1 MKLKR
6 KQELDVHIE
15 KVAFGGQGI
24 ARLNDFVVFVEGGI
38 PGDDLRVRIRKVKK
52 NYAEAYPLK
61 LIQPSPLRM
70 EPPCRHF
77 GYCGGCKW
85 QNVPY
90 ETQLQFKTEQVKEA
104 LEHIGGIA
112 QPPVLPALP
121 SPKIFGYRNKMEF
134 SFSGNRWLTPEE
146 LKNPD
151 IKKDFALGFHVPRY
165 FDRILDIEYCW
176 LQSETL
182 NRVLEFSRRFFKESG
197 LPVYHLRKHEGILRF
212 LVLRESTA
220 FGEVMVN
227 VVTAEPISKIMK
239 QFAPQLQEAIP
250 EVVSIYNGV
259 NRRSGQT
266 AFAEELYLIAGE
278 AVIRERL
285 GELEFRISPNSFFQ
299 TNTLQAEN
307 LYRKVV
313 EFAQLSGKEEVW
325 DLYAGTG
332 TIALF
337 LASSAHKV
345 VGFELVESAVAD
357 AYENARRNKVTN
369 ATFVEGDLRKTIRQ
383 FHGSPDVIVCDP
395 PRAGMH
401 PDVVK
406 AILNAN
412 PPRIVYVS
420 CNPATM
426 ARDLVMLKEH
436 YQLEQVQPVDMFPHT
451 YHIESVAL
459 LVRKAS

>member
-6 KQELDVHIE
+6 RQELEVRIE

-24 ARLNDFVVFVEGGI
+24 ARVDDFVVFVDGGI
-38 PGDDLRVRIRKVKK
+38 PGDVLKVRLRKVKK
-52 NYAEAYPLK
+52 NYAEAYPLDI
-61 LIQPSPLRM
+61 LSPSPLRGDA
-70 EPPCRHF
+70 PCKHF

-85 QNVPY
+85 QHVPY

-104 LEHIGGIA
+104 LEHIGGIEA
-112 QPPVLPALP
+112 PPVLDALP

-146 LKNPD
+146 LKNPE

-182 NRVLEFSRRFFKESG
+182 NTVLEFSRQFFKRTG
-197 LPVYHLRKHEGILRF
+197 LPVYHLRTHEGILRF
-212 LVLRESTA
+212 LVLRESTH
-220 FGEVMVN
+220 FQEVMVN
-227 VVTAEPISKIMK
+227 VVTAE
-239 QFAPQLQEAIP
+239 AIP
-250 EVVSIYNGV
+250 EVMERFARQLRETVPQVISVFNGV
-259 NRRSGQT
+259 NSRSGQT
-266 AFAEELYLIAGE
+266 AFAETLHLISGE
-278 AVIRERL
+278 PYIRERL
-285 GELEFRISPNSFFQ
+285 GSLEFRISPNSFFQ

-307 LYRKVV
+307 LYRKVM
-313 EFAQLSGKEEVW
+313 EFAGLSGKEVVW

-337 LASSAHKV
+337 LAEAAQQV

-357 AYENARRNKVTN
+357 AEENARRNGVTN
-369 ATFVEGDLRKTIRQ
+369 ATFVEGDLRKTIREFQ
-383 FHGSPDVIVCDP
+383 GKPDVIVCDP

-406 AILNAN
+406 AILKAA

-426 ARDLVMLKEH
+426 ARDLILLKDF
-436 YQLEQVQPVDMFPHT
+436 YRLETVQPVDMFPHT

-459 LVRKAS
+459 LIKK